1 MGKIFISYRHD
12 DSEYI
17 VGRIYEDLCTAY
29 GKKNIF
35 KDVDSI
41 PLGVDFRNE
50 ISEVV
55 HSCDILIALIGEK
68 WNTIADDSG
77 NPRINN
83 PDDFVRIEIEEALQR
98 NIPVIPIL
106 TSKAELP
113 KESGLPD
120 SLKELAYRNAI
131 RIRPDPDYK
140 TDIIRL
146 KNNIDKT
153 YKKQVN
159 FIPYFTI
166 LAVIVVFGGLYY
178 IFFERDEKTGGHT
191 VEPQIEHEN
200 DRRITPSI
208 ITKGNQSPAIN
219 ASGDVVI
226 DYSTTTINQAN
237 KSPHSKPLPLLD
249 HSLPRNSVE
258 NDNSISEIISYFDDL
273 QKLDGEI
280 VYIRFSTYVGAGI
293 GIDDVPKDNKI
304 RAGVIFNL
312 SNYLDGFGGNHDD
325 YQYGY
330 SIEVDEYR
338 DNWNNSRQSTILFP
352 KKGNAFFDV
361 HYMKSMNFEGV
372 AKIKISAMQGFQW
385 IEIIPADLE
394 GDLKDQYDEIRS
406 KIKRHPSDNF
416 EF

>member
-41 PLGVDFRNE
+41 PLGVDFRNV

-68 WNTIADDSG
+68 WNTIADDFG
-77 NPRINN
+77 DPRIND
-83 PDDFVRIEIEEALQR
+83 PDDYVRIEIEEALLR

-113 KESGLPD
+113 KENELPD

-140 TDIIRL
+140 TDIVRL

-159 FIPYFTI
+159 FIPYLAI
-166 LAVIVVFGGLYY
+166 LAIIVISGSLYY
-178 IFFERDEKTGGHT
+178 MFFAQDEKIEGHT
-191 VEPQIEHEN
+191 VEPQIKNEN
-200 DRRITPSI
+200 DRRVVPSI
-208 ITKGNQSPAIN
+208 ITKGDQSPAIN
-219 ASGDVVI
+219 TSGDVVI
-226 DYSTTTINQAN
+226 DYSTTTISQAK
-237 KSPHSKPLPLLD
+237 KSPHSKPLQVLG
-249 HSLPRNSVE
+249 HSLPRNNE
-258 NDNSISEIISYFDDL
+258 DNNHTNNIINYFDDL

-280 VYIRFSTYVGAGI
+280 IYIRFSTYVGAGI
-293 GIDDVPKDNKI
+293 GIDDVPKDNI
-304 RAGVIFNL
+304 VRAGVVFDL

-330 SIEVDEYR
+330 SVELDEYR
-338 DNWNNSRQSTILFP
+338 DYWNNSRQSTILFP

-372 AKIKISAMQGFQW
+372 AKIKISDMQGFQW

-394 GDLKDQYDEIRS
+394 GDLKDQYDEVRS